1 MATIPDDLFDELL
14 NRLRST
20 GLTSDLA
27 SAWADRLQKAAETKP
42 APDAPDA
49 SKRAANDAPDAS
61 PLFPPFQSPE
71 SD

>member
-42 APDAPDA
+42 TPRPPLEPAQSVEA
-49 SKRAANDAPDAS
+49 SSSA